1 MSGRR
6 LYWALSGF
14 LLYLFAAY
22 GISRRV
28 APTIL
33 NDAPVEPNVIFLTL
47 VIIGLVCAVACY
59 FAVGPDRDRR
69 K

>member
-6 LYWALSGF
+6 LYWALTGF

-28 APTIL
+28 AALIL
-33 NDAPVEPNVIFLTL
+33 KDSPVEPNVIFLTL
-47 VIIGLVCAVACY
+47 VVVGLVCAVACY
-59 FAVGPDRDRR
+59 FAVDPDRDRR